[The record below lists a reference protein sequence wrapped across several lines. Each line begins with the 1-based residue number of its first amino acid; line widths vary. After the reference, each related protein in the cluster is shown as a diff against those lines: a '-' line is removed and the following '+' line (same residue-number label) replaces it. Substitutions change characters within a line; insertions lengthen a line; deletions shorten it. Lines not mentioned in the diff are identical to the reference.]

1 MIVNRVDFSIVIN
14 DDRMMGKLWKKLSVP
29 QQTILLAA
37 YGLPLPSKSHEAS
50 WSILNGKFSHDNL
63 GYPTKIF
70 SHPYVAKNYDTIV
83 GLVGRRSG
91 KSFITCFAALYEIV
105 FGGHMQKV
113 NEGEELVIPYIA
125 QDLPTAR
132 RNMKMIAI
140 LAKQVPTLKKY
151 LTKETSDLLEFFGGK
166 IKVQI
171 EPPMVKTGRGWAM
184 PIVIMD
190 EVGFWYKTAENANPD
205 VEVHVAVTASQLQF
219 APYNKTF
226 IISSPYT
233 EEGLLFE
240 YFRAGTDGT
249 NLVFDDEERDSFQ
262 DTLVV
267 CAPTA
272 CMQNPMYS
280 QSAERKFLEKRFAED
295 PETFKREYLAK
306 FVSAVDGFLDP
317 QTIKDCIQTGI
328 KERKPEDFK
337 DKYRMQFVSVI
348 DPAFRH
354 DDFVYSI
361 FHRDPDGTVVQ
372 DFLKVWSPDKR
383 KGIILDPIEI
393 VNFIANENKRWGIK
407 ITYSDQYQLES
418 LQQHARKAGF
428 EIIGNDF
435 TGKSKPKMFGS
446 LENLFRTKK
455 IKILDRPVIQT
466 QLGRLVKKR
475 TALGGVQIVTP
486 AGAKDDVAAVLA
498 LGAEVSIQLYPTL
511 IIEKKDPTLYDLC
524 IEDMKRK
531 KRIGR
536 DQWELFTG
544 FAH

>member
-1 MIVNRVDFSIVIN
+1 MILSRTDFSVVIK

-37 YGLPLPSKSHEAS
+37 YGLELPTQSHLAA
-50 WSILNGKFSHDNL
+50 WSMLNGKFTHDDL

-70 SHPYVAKNYDTIV
+70 AHAYKAKTYETIV

-91 KSFITCFAALYEIV
+91 KSYITCFAALYEII

-113 NEGEELVIPYIA
+113 NDGEEIVIPYIA

-132 RNMKMIAI
+132 KNMKMIAI
-140 LAKQVPTLKKY
+140 LAKQVPTLKKH
-151 LTKETSDLLEFFGGK
+151 LTKETSDLLEFFNGR

-205 VEVHVAVTASQLQF
+205 VEVYAAVTASQLQF
-219 APYNKTF
+219 APHNKTF

-233 EEGLLFE
+233 EEGLLYE
-240 YFRAGTDGT
+240 HFRAGTDGI
-249 NLVFDDEERDSFQ
+249 NLPDDDEDKKGFD

-280 QSAERKFLEKRFAED
+280 QDAERRFLEKRLAED
-295 PETFKREYLAK
+295 PDVFKREYLAK
-306 FVSAVDGFLDP
+306 FVSAIDGFLDS
-317 QTIKDCIQTGI
+317 QQIRDCVQLGI
-328 KERKPEDFK
+328 KERKPDDFK
-337 DKYRMQFVSVI
+337 GRYRMQFISVI

-361 FHRDPDGTVVQ
+361 FHREPDGTVVQ
-372 DFLKVWSPDKR
+372 DYLKVWSPDKR
-383 KGIILDPIEI
+383 KGIVLEPLEI
-393 VNFIANENKRWGIK
+393 INFIAQKNREWGIK

-418 LQQHARKAGF
+418 LQQHARQAGF

-435 TGKSKPKMFGS
+435 TGKSKPRMFGS
-446 LENLFRTKK
+446 LENLFKTKK
-455 IKILDRPVIQT
+455 IKILDRTVIQT
-466 QLGRLVKKR
+466 QLSRLIKKR
-475 TALGGVQIVTP
+475 TPIGGIQIVTP
-486 AGAKDDVAAVLA
+486 AGVKDDVAATIA
-498 LGAEVSIQLYPTL
+498 LGAEVAIQLYPTV
-511 IIEKKDPTLYDLC
+511 ISEKKEKSLYDMC

-531 KRIGR
+531 SRLKE
-536 DQWELFTG
+536 DKWESFTG
-544 FAH
+544 FSH